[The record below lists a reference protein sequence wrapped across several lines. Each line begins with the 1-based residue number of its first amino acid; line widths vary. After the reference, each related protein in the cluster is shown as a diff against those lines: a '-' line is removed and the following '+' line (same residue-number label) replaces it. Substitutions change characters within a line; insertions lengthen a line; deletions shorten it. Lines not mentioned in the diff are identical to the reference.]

1 MQKFIQ
7 NLEEAEKI
15 TKTVDHMAYMTYP
28 LIKDKKL
35 LLKILTE
42 TKNAIA
48 KTINAILQYEYLYKR
63 ISLSPSPK
71 INFENFQTKC
81 ATRYQITQEE
91 IKTILEIFELV
102 EKHNKSTMEF
112 VREEKIVIMNN
123 SDQPITFTIEKA
135 KEFIALIKNIL
146 KKTRMTMNPEE
157 V

>member
-15 TKTVDHMAYMTYP
+15 TRTIDHMTYVTYP

-63 ISLSPSPK
+63 IFLSHNPQT
-71 INFENFQTKC
+71 NFENFKQKC
-81 ATRYQITQEE
+81 APRYKINREE
-91 IKTILEIFELV
+91 IKQILEIFDLA
-102 EKHNKSTMEF
+102 EKHQKSTMEF
-112 VREEKIVIMNN
+112 VRNEKIVIMTNGTE
-123 SDQPITFTIEKA
+123 PTTITIEKT

-146 KKTRMTMNPEE
+146 KKTKNTMNPEE
-157 V
+157 